1 MSSPALDTVPGQ
13 TEEQDLPNE
22 VQAHEHSPVGPT
34 PEVPVEP
41 ESDSQDDEEQ
51 PEAQVSEQEQGNA
64 AEQERLQDQ
73 EDQEQ
78 GAELVLQRTT
88 AEEQEETRD
97 ELYNEVFGNQGSDAS
112 DLSDDEDARMDEGD
126 KYVPAT
132 LTSAAKIPKFKKSKR
147 DDEDED
153 EDEDD
158 EDGREERRRKKK
170 KKAERRRQR
179 EEEEEEE
186 EAPVLDEATQRRL
199 ALEERIDAIGKKPK
213 AVRRKKKGD
222 DDVDIVD
229 SYHDDIC
236 ARLRDRMI
244 AAADKDEAAN
254 KIKMPG
260 TAKLAMLD
268 EVMAVLRNTTLW
280 QSIVDNGVL
289 EAVKRWLEP
298 LPDKSLPSV
307 GIQKAIFEV
316 LPKMDLDTTTLKEC
330 RLGPIVL
337 FYTKTKRVT
346 PAINRQADAL
356 VQAWS
361 RPIIKRPANYR
372 SRYIESQNEVEQS
385 QGGGSGTGGGYS
397 QSQRG
402 TGERRFKRFDVKKA
416 LEENAHRK
424 GARLQIV
431 QDVQYTVAPEPKTQ
445 HQAEE
450 MQHVSRIQQDNK
462 KFNRFARQ
470 VKTKKH

>member
-1 MSSPALDTVPGQ
+1 MSSPAFDTIHDQ
-13 TEEQDLPNE
+13 TEGQDLHQE
-22 VQAHEHSPVGPT
+22 VQTQEHLPVEPT
-34 PEVPVEP
+34 PEVEEEP
-41 ESDSQDDEEQ
+41 GSDHQDNEEQ
-51 PEAQVSEQEQGNA
+51 PEAEVLEQEQEQI
-64 AEQERLQDQ
+64 AEQERMQDQ
-73 EDQEQ
+73 EDQIQ
-78 GAELVLQRTT
+78 GAELVSQQPT

-112 DLSDDEDARMDEGD
+112 DLSDDEDMRMDEGE

-132 LTSAAKIPKFKKSKR
+132 ATSAAKIPKFKKSKR
-147 DDEDED
+147 DDEDENED

-158 EDGREERRRKKK
+158 EDDGEERRRKKK
-170 KKAERRRQR
+170 KKAERRRKR
-179 EEEEEEE
+179 EEEEEED

-268 EVMAVLRNTTLW
+268 EVMGVLRNTTLW

-385 QGGGSGTGGGYS
+385 QGGGTGGGYS

-402 TGERRFKRFDVKKA
+402 TGERKFKRFDVKKA

-431 QDVQYTVAPEPKTQ
+431 QDVQYTVAPEPKTH